1 MLRRHATGLSE
12 TAALPTV
19 IGLAGSEE
27 QFSMKRLA
35 TILIG
40 GTMLATLALAQ
51 TRHVSPVKGSPTNYG
66 PYGFDISWVD
76 NSTQKYYL
84 TDRTNNAIDLVD
96 AATDTFI
103 GFIGKGQS
111 TGTRPCP
118 GHPMDLRHCAGPNG
132 IVTDDLGHVWA
143 GDGAGNIIEADAT
156 KPSTDIIRKIP
167 TGGKFRVDEL
177 AYDPIE
183 KILMTSNDGDAPPFL
198 TFILVTDGS
207 VLGHYYYPKEQDGME
222 QPVWDRDTGGF
233 YQNVP
238 GKKNRI
244 DVFDPHKLPNPI
256 KSFPVECKGGVLD
269 LTLSG
274 LAAGPNGRLMT
285 ACGSVGG
292 LSLDARTGQIG
303 KTVPRVG
310 DTDEVWYDPGTN
322 SYYFAHTAEGQR
334 NCPRQPPMPWVS
346 SVQRPKSLLAKSLSR
361 AEAFTPLPSMRSISM
376 FSFQSMGRASMLFD
390 PVSKA

>member
-1 MLRRHATGLSE
+1 MRT
-12 TAALPTV
+12 
-19 IGLAGSEE
+19 
-27 QFSMKRLA
+27 
-35 TILIG
+35 
-40 GTMLATLALAQ
+40 LATLVLGGMMLAGMALAQ
-51 TRHVSPVKGSPTNYG
+51 TRNISLVKGSPTNYG
-66 PYGFDISWVD
+66 AYGFDISWVD
-76 NSTQKYYL
+76 ASTQKYYL

-103 GFIGKGQS
+103 GFIGKGQY

-118 GHPMDLRHCAGPNG
+118 GHPKDLRHCAGPNG
-132 IVTDDLGHVWA
+132 VLTDDLGHVWA

-156 KPSTDIIRKIP
+156 KPGTSIIRKIP
-167 TGGKFRVDEL
+167 TGGKFRVDEM
-177 AYDPIE
+177 AYDPID

-198 TFILVTDGS
+198 TFISVKDGT
-207 VLGHYYYPKEQDGME
+207 VLGHYVYPKDQDGME
-222 QPVWDRDTGGF
+222 QPVWHRDTGWF

-285 ACGSVGG
+285 ACGSGGG
-292 LSLDARTGQIG
+292 LSLDARTGKIG

-310 DTDEVWYDPGTN
+310 DTDEVWYDPATN
-322 SYYFAHTAEGQR
+322 SYYFAHTAEGATELSSAAAGAVGIVDATSEEF
-334 NCPRQPPMPWVS
+334 VS
-346 SVQRPKSLLAKSLSR
+346 EIPFKGGGVHSVAVNPVNKHIFVPVYGQGIYVVKSEK
-361 AEAFTPLPSMRSISM
+361 
-376 FSFQSMGRASMLFD
+376 
-390 PVSKA
+390 